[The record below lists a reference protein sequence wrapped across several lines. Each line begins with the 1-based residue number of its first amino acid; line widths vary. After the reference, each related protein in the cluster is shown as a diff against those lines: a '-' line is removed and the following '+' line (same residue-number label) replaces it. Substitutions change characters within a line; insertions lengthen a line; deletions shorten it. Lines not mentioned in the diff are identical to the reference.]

1 MLELIRSLDNF
12 VKYLIFFS
20 VSGWILLA
28 DIVQLEIV
36 KLSKRYWI
44 YSAKDNRVADHTKF
58 LTVKPNGPKIVCIPT
73 EDVIQ
78 TERSERPRQT
88 EETNS
93 KVALSVVNVCDV
105 KWLEIPENFKYL
117 CLLWRLQIPE
127 TTECVDFV
135 WAVSHFKLQ
144 LRKTGAGCH
153 LHILV
158 ESEAG
163 SRDLSQILQD
173 VLIKVRE
180 FLPAAETDDARGSPD
195 ELRQHWSRD
204 VRPVDIKVL
213 DLL

>member
-105 KWLEIPENFKYL
+105 KWLEIPEHFEYL
-117 CLLWRLQIPE
+117 CLLWRLPLPE

-135 WAVSHFKLQ
+135 WAVCHF
-144 LRKTGAGCH
+144 
-153 LHILV
+153 
-158 ESEAG
+158 
-163 SRDLSQILQD
+163 
-173 VLIKVRE
+173 
-180 FLPAAETDDARGSPD
+180 
-195 ELRQHWSRD
+195 
-204 VRPVDIKVL
+204 
-213 DLL
+213 